1 MNAELL
7 LIFPIV
13 GAAAGAL
20 GWRVLR
26 RARSPAPVPAAPV
39 VAATGALSAAVGWR
53 WLAGS
58 WPPWWLPVP
67 LVLTGLAVPLAVAD
81 LRHRRLPDVL
91 TLPAYPLLGAAVVVA
106 ALSGPGAGLAVRAL
120 LAGLV
125 FGGSH
130 LLVHALSRRSLG
142 AGDVKLSGAL
152 GVAFGAVGWPA
163 VVVGA
168 AVAAAIT
175 VLLSVWPRWR
185 DGVPHGPGLLGAAW
199 LVTVFPGNGSEVIR
213 WT

>member
-1 MNAELL
+1 MNEELL
-7 LIFPIV
+7 IIFAIV
-13 GAAAGAL
+13 GAGVGAL

-39 VAATGALSAAVGWR
+39 VAATGALSAVVGWR
-53 WLAGS
+53 WLAGA
-58 WPPWWLPVP
+58 WPSWWLPVP

-91 TLPAYPLLGAAVVVA
+91 TLPAYPLLGVAVVVS
-106 ALSGPGAGLAVRAL
+106 ALSGPGSGLAVRAL

-125 FGGSH
+125 FGGCH
-130 LLVHALSRRSLG
+130 LLVHVLSRRSIG

-152 GVAFGAVGWPA
+152 GMAVGAVGWPA
-163 VVVGA
+163 VFVGA
-168 AVAAAIT
+168 AVAAVIT
-175 VLLSVWPRWR
+175 VLLSTRPRWR

-199 LVTVFPGNGSEVIR
+199 LVTVFPGAGSEVIR